1 MARKVGFTQGTF
13 DMFHIGHLNLIRN
26 ARQYCD
32 YLIVGVNT
40 DELVE
45 TFKGKRTIVPFEE
58 RIAIVESIRYVD
70 EAIMTATLDK
80 FDVWKQRRYDLL
92 FIGDD
97 WKGSQRWIETEKQMS
112 VYGVEVVYLPY
123 TPTTSSTI
131 IRQKLLAY

>member
-45 TFKGKRTIVPFEE
+45 TYKGKRTIVPFEE

-80 FDVWKQRRYDLL
+80 FVALP
-92 FIGDD
+92 
-97 WKGSQRWIETEKQMS
+97 EKPEAS
-112 VYGVEVVYLPY
+112 CI
-123 TPTTSSTI
+123 TI
-131 IRQKLLAY
+131 